1 MSEKRESQPAAT
13 QLWGNR
19 LIARDQ
25 VEAVY
30 GTLGSNH
37 FSHQWAGQPE
47 AAVLTL
53 GTILSRAVRRR
64 LKAVTAPPMTA
75 TQEYRDILNLS
86 KEFDERLASLQE
98 RDDPPP
104 RLPRGRSGRTHWE
117 SWALGVDLGQPRGA
131 KRKTDRILLSRLLAY
146 YQLSS
151 GTDEQFV
158 VPNSDLSTLYAFLE
172 ASFGC
177 ARLEFRRRVEDEH
190 LQRSQLMP
198 PSPAMLEKARNRKK
212 EMAAGFKQV
221 RALFEK
227 VKTRLEAAGL
237 ELAPGDKHL
246 SGD

>member
-1 MSEKRESQPAAT
+1 MSEERGSRPAAT
-13 QLWGNR
+13 QPWGNR
-19 LIARDQ
+19 LVARDQ

-30 GTLGSNH
+30 GTLGPNH
-37 FSHQWAGQPE
+37 LRHQWAGQPE

-64 LKAVTAPPMTA
+64 LKAVTAPPMTT

-104 RLPRGRSGRTHWE
+104 LLPRGRSGRTLWE
-117 SWALGVDLGQPRGA
+117 SWALGLELGQPRGA
-131 KRKTDRILLSRLLAY
+131 KRATERILLSGLVAY

-151 GTDEQFV
+151 GSDEQFV
-158 VPNSDLSTLYAFLE
+158 VPNSEQATLYAFLE
-172 ASFGC
+172 ASFEC
-177 ARLEFRRRVEDEH
+177 ARLEFRQRVQDEH

-198 PSPAMLEKARNRKK
+198 PSPAMLEKARTRKK
-212 EMAAGFKQV
+212 EMAAGFRQV
-221 RALFEK
+221 QSLFEK
-227 VKTRLEAAGL
+227 VRSRCEAAGR
-237 ELAPGDKHL
+237 EPPPGDKDL